1 MITPSI
7 LHYLSLWPISIFYH
21 LGTTLHAQTA
31 RDKPHPLAGD
41 RTAALP
47 TKSSLISKV
56 KECSLNGEMV
66 SNIADLF
73 LNEVQLPHVCMYEY
87 RDGDADFQTA
97 SLPAKT
103 S

>member
-1 MITPSI
+1 
-7 LHYLSLWPISIFYH
+7 
-21 LGTTLHAQTA
+21 
-31 RDKPHPLAGD
+31 
-41 RTAALP
+41 
-47 TKSSLISKV
+47 
-56 KECSLNGEMV
+56 MV

-103 S
+103 SWFYLDWLEAMGNISRMEKGWVIFM